1 MKNFDAE
8 YWQNR
13 YIQNETGWDTQKIT
27 QPLKEYI
34 DQLNNKELKILI
46 PGAGNGYEYEY
57 LLNEEF
63 KNVTV
68 LDIAQQPL
76 QNIKRRVVNCNIN
89 QLICDDFFNH
99 YEKYDLIIEQTFF
112 LCFTS

>member
-89 QLICDDFFNH
+89 QLICDDF
-99 YEKYDLIIEQTFF
+99 LIIMK
-112 LCFTS
+112 SMI